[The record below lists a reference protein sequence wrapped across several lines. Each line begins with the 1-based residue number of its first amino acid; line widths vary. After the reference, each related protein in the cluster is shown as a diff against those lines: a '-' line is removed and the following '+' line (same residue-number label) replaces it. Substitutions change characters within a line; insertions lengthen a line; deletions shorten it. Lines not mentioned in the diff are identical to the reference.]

1 MDERPTSDQIQ
12 GKFERIVKH
21 RKPMNLREDFKGRL
35 CKESRRLI
43 HRFCVFLTYNFLRY
57 DCEHDLRPKFSNSTG
72 SCPVCPVPLCAVSRC
87 SRYTRRNINYNSPAD
102 TPLLFDWRVNA
113 GDDKSTCWQLNDAN
127 ISMISD
133 QMRVAHT
140 DGVNYYRHFSLLPIQ
155 RSTVSRS
162 SSWFGR
168 DSMAAY
174 IFQRNLSSQPETC
187 DYVLIKYSWY
197 RWLFIIL
204 LSQ

>member
-1 MDERPTSDQIQ
+1 
-12 GKFERIVKH
+12 
-21 RKPMNLREDFKGRL
+21 MNLREDFKGRL

-43 HRFCVFLTYNFLRY
+43 HRFYVFPTYNFLRY

-72 SCPVCPVPLCAVSRC
+72 SCPVCPVPLSAVSRC

-133 QMRVAHT
+133 QVRAART
-140 DGVNYYRHFSLLPIQ
+140 DRVNYYRHFSLCRFEEARYRGCLRGSAAIQ
-155 RSTVSRS
+155 WPLLFSIEIYRVSRK
-162 SSWFGR
+162 R
-168 DSMAAY
+168 AIMY
-174 IFQRNLSSQPETC
+174 
-187 DYVLIKYSWY
+187 
-197 RWLFIIL
+197 
-204 LSQ
+204 